1 MNKRQEFFLTNH
13 VKNEGEVGAG
23 VAASSHTFCK
33 DIFLKTEGYE
43 RGLSCVQG
51 HSMFG

>member
-1 MNKRQEFFLTNH
+1 MNKRKEFFLTDQ
-13 VKNEGEVGAG
+13 VKNVGEVGAG

-43 RGLSCVQG
+43 WGLSC
-51 HSMFG
+51 M